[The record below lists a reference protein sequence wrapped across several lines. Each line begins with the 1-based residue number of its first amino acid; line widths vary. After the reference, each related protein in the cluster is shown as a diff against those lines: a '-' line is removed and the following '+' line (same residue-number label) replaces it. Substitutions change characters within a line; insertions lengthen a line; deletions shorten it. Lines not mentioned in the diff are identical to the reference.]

1 MAAEPLRIG
10 SAPPRAP
17 SHCRAGAPGL
27 TLTPGDRGPDC
38 GQEPCAPWPASV
50 APPPALAGR
59 APPPCR
65 PPPEPGARCPRRLR
79 LRCEVYADPDER
91 TRPPWLRDVR
101 TRRRI
106 HRVKTCPSSLSERDV
121 LCASHGAGPGSRRG
135 QGHRPLLTR
144 PLSTRPQGLHPA
156 RSTSRGVTGGRGCD
170 TRRQLSEERGRVG
183 NSQLCRAVNRR
194 AGDAGLYVTQCG
206 PCDHFGA

>member
-10 SAPPRAP
+10 SAPPRSP

-38 GQEPCAPWPASV
+38 GQELRAPWPASV

-65 PPPEPGARCPRRLR
+65 PPPEPGACCPWRLR

-91 TRPPWLRDVR
+91 TRPPWLQGRPDPAPHPQSEDVPLVPERERRALRLSRSR
-101 TRRRI
+101 TGIPPGTRTQATA
-106 HRVKTCPSSLSERDV
+106 HE
-121 LCASHGAGPGSRRG
+121 AS
-135 QGHRPLLTR
+135 
-144 PLSTRPQGLHPA
+144 LHPPA
-156 RSTSRGVTGGRGCD
+156 GSASCTQHFPRGDRWPRLRHTKAA
-170 TRRQLSEERGRVG
+170 L
-183 NSQLCRAVNRR
+183 RR
-194 AGDAGLYVTQCG
+194 ARPRGKLTALPRG
-206 PCDHFGA
+206 

>member
-38 GQEPCAPWPASV
+38 GQELRAPWPASV

-65 PPPEPGARCPRRLR
+65 PPRSPEHAAHGGSGSAARF
-79 LRCEVYADPDER
+79 
-91 TRPPWLRDVR
+91 TRIPM
-101 TRRRI
+101 
-106 HRVKTCPSSLSERDV
+106 K
-121 LCASHGAGPGSRRG
+121 
-135 QGHRPLLTR
+135 
-144 PLSTRPQGLHPA
+144 
-156 RSTSRGVTGGRGCD
+156 
-170 TRRQLSEERGRVG
+170 ERGRHG
-183 NSQLCRAVNRR
+183 YGTS
-194 AGDAGLYVTQCG
+194 
-206 PCDHFGA
+206 GAASTE